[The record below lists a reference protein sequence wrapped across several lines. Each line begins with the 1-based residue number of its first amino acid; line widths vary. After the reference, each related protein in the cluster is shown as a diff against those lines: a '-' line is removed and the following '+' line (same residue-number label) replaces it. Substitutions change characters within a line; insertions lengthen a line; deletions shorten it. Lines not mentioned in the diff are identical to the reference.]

1 MLWLVRVL
9 DNSLLGNYTYNSLKD
24 GGAKMT
30 TGMSEEQI
38 YEQAKKWVEEK
49 KGFFIHFTVYIV
61 VNIMLVLIWAFAA
74 GGGFPWFIFP
84 LGGWGIGILFH
95 FLGVFVFGGKSD
107 RGAIEKEAERIRR
120 EQKWPDEI

>member
-1 MLWLVRVL
+1 
-9 DNSLLGNYTYNSLKD
+9 
-24 GGAKMT
+24 MT

-38 YEQAKKWVEEK
+38 YEQAKKRVEAK

-95 FLGVFVFGGKSD
+95 FLGVFVFGRKSD
-107 RGAIEKEAERIRR
+107 RTAIEKEAERIKR
-120 EQKWPDEI
+120 EQR